1 LAILADR
8 EPSPPPQTVAPQ
20 ALIESFAPGL
30 TGKSFG
36 KTGKQK
42 AETGDFTADRV
53 ILKLITH
60 RKFHFENPM
69 KARPSKVHA
78 RSETEEKSSENIA
91 SRLKLD
97 KGLGFLVRLL
107 DTRVNVLYE
116 QLTAQ
121 IDITPRQFGVLLTL
135 YQQGT
140 LTLTE
145 LAKHIRVDRST
156 LGEMINRMVERSLIN
171 KRNNGNDRRS
181 AEVLLAPAGRNALLK
196 IVAGA
201 AQLQTALL
209 APLATEDR
217 AHFMRCMK
225 LIAEPEQPASLNHDG

>member
-1 LAILADR
+1 MKLRSELIM
-8 EPSPPPQTVAPQ
+8 
-20 ALIESFAPGL
+20 ALL
-30 TGKSFG
+30 
-36 KTGKQK
+36 
-42 AETGDFTADRV
+42 
-53 ILKLITH
+53 
-60 RKFHFENPM
+60 
-69 KARPSKVHA
+69 SKPDA
-78 RSETEEKSSENIA
+78 RSAVGTKSSEDIA
-91 SRLKLD
+91 GRLKLD

-107 DTRVNVLYE
+107 DTRVHLLYE

-121 IDITPRQFGVLLTL
+121 NDITPRQFGVLLTL

-156 LGEMINRMVERSLIN
+156 LGEMINRMAERSLIS

-181 AEVLLAPAGRNALLK
+181 AEVCLAPAGKNVLLK

-225 LIAEPEQPASLNHDG
+225 LVAEPDPPGDLKDDG